1 MNSIILNWAVGKNS
15 DKAEESELLDSSAR
29 EIIWFNI
36 LDFLKQLEK
45 PWAIDPDNLTY
56 RQVAKVS
63 NAKAHFENG
72 GWMDP
77 SDVRGF
83 VCDTHKRSS
92 PNDKRIVLEGRNRLV
107 AALQLGEIY
116 APISV
121 PLDIVDKLKSTIE
134 LRNSS

>member
-36 LDFLKQLEK
+36 KDFLNQLEK

-56 RQVAKVS
+56 RQEKKVS

-77 SDVRGF
+77 SDIRGF
-83 VCDTHKRSS
+83 VCDTHKRGS

-107 AALQLGEIY
+107 AALQLEEIY
-116 APISV
+116 APFSV
-121 PLDIVDKLKSTIE
+121 PLGIVDKLKSSITV
-134 LRNSS
+134 RNSS